1 MSNNN
6 GSDRV
11 PSRVVAKPIL
21 HPLHAAVWAKVV
33 QAENIQS
40 GISNFQLDNCSGRD
54 HNSFGCLSKFT
65 LSGAGAP
72 ARSRPR
78 KMKHADVID

>member
-1 MSNNN
+1 M
-6 GSDRV
+6 
-11 PSRVVAKPIL
+11 
-21 HPLHAAVWAKVV
+21 V
-33 QAENIQS
+33 QAENIDS

-54 HNSFGCLSKFT
+54 HNSLGYLSKFT